1 MTIIDSVTTISEV
14 CALQAHNMNA
24 LVAADGTT
32 RVFSDT
38 QIEAT
43 INNVIRFVYANS
55 DKDLEE
61 NAKIFAINT
70 ISAMGLNNVMC
81 EAGYLPDWTII
92 DIFDKEVLN
101 KMIQTKKESNDSVD
115 VVPFYRTMSHLYGG
129 Y

>member
-1 MTIIDSVTTISEV
+1 MTIIDSVTTIADV
-14 CALQAHNMNA
+14 CDLQAHNMNV

-55 DKDLEE
+55 DRDLEE

-70 ISAMGLNNVMC
+70 ISAMGLNNVMA
-81 EAGYLPDWTII
+81 EAGYLQDWTII

-115 VVPFYRTMSHLYGG
+115 VVPFYRTMSHLHGDY
-129 Y
+129 

>member
-1 MTIIDSVTTISEV
+1 MAIIDLLTTISDV
-14 CALQAHNMNA
+14 CTLQAHNMNTIF
-24 LVAADGTT
+24 AADGTT
-32 RVFSDT
+32 RVFSDA

-61 NAKIFAINT
+61 YAKIFAINT
-70 ISAMGLNNVMC
+70 ISAMGLNNIMA

-101 KMIQTKKESNDSVD
+101 KMITTKKESNDSVD
-115 VVPFYRTMSHLYGG
+115 VIPFYRTMNHLHGG